1 MISELGEAHINCA
14 HGRIMRP
21 HILQGLN
28 PKPRRCLRRNKGRI
42 NSLTEWIQ
50 PDRIA
55 EAEGGYEKQE
65 FMLFIKKLLTT
76 KPVSFFMLNGV
87 LCCLSLS
94 FIDAFFCGGNAG

>member
-14 HGRIMRP
+14 HDRIMRP
-21 HILQGLN
+21 NILQGLN
-28 PKPRRCLRRNKGRI
+28 PKPRRSLRRNKGRI

-55 EAEGGYEKQE
+55 AEGGYEKQG
-65 FMLFIKKLLTT
+65 FMLLTKKLPIT
-76 KPVSFFMLNGV
+76 KPVSFLMLNGV

-94 FIDAFFCGGNAG
+94 FIDALSCGGNAG